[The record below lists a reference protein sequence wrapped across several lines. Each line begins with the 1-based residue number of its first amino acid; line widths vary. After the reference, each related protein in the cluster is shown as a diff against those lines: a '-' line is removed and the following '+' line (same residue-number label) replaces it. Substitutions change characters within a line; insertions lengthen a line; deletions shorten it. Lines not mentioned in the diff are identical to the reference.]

1 MKNKVLALLLTGTMA
16 FGSFTV
22 LSPREE
28 VKAAIAF
35 LYDKSSPDS
44 MLTLKK
50 TKEIFI
56 GQNKLDIDY
65 SIGGRTSGIK
75 GSWKSSA
82 KNVATVSN
90 EGVVTAKK
98 PGNAIISF
106 SYKVNKKLITI
117 KCKIIVNSGVDSLQ
131 IAGTGKFDGTMYTD
145 SIIQF
150 NAIARAGNNEVKINP
165 GRKLSYGVF
174 YELFADEACT
184 AKLSPALATITSSGF
199 MVAGSTAT
207 KVYVRAS
214 VKNSRDANEGIRSN
228 VIGVDIKDRV
238 QTPTQSAVKE
248 IVIEN
253 MEASLATLSDTGMKA
268 EVRYKLLDQYGNDV
282 TRDVRFAGKCSA
294 VWEGNKPVKLVT
306 DGKFLI
312 DLEPNQ
318 TVGYVGKLNI
328 TYGGTN
334 PITKEAQIKIG
345 NPSYIK
351 DIQIMGIYKRT
362 LTGYAKVM
370 DNTTF
375 LTNGT
380 VINSFGGTYSMNN
393 IPESYF
399 VLVRVRDSNG
409 NSIYN
414 AGIPQS
420 RISLVISGNTGLAL
434 DTSDG
439 KLQSISP
446 ITVDGETFLTYPL
459 KAGRLTTGTVN
470 IRAVA
475 VGNSSASHALDS
487 KVTEGASVSSLEIS
501 GEGTVGKENL
511 ISFTLK
517 NTSNMVVTRYEE
529 VLSALGLND
538 NGAGKVFIT
547 QGTPTA
553 NIISSNYSS
562 YFYISKNASTGMAEL
577 YYMPFASALQ
587 NGAVIGTEIV
597 TVLKGSAAQKD
608 CALVV
613 RLK

>member
-1 MKNKVLALLLTGTMA
+1 MKNKFWALLLTGTLA

-35 LYDKSSPDS
+35 LYDKSSPNS

-56 GQNKLDIDY
+56 GQSKLDIDY

-98 PGNAIISF
+98 PGNTVISF

-117 KCKIIVNSGVDSLQ
+117 KCKIIVNSGVDSLS

-145 SIIQF
+145 SIIQLK
-150 NAIARAGNNEVKINP
+150 AKATAGGNEVKVNP
-165 GRKLSYGVF
+165 GRKTSYGIF
-174 YELFADEACT
+174 YELFADEGCT
-184 AKLSPALATITSSGF
+184 VKTSPAIATITSSGF

-214 VKNSRDANEGIRSN
+214 VKNSRDASEGIRSN

-238 QTPTQSAVKE
+238 QVSTQAAVKE
-248 IVIEN
+248 IVVEN
-253 MEASLATLSDTGMKA
+253 MEAPLATLSDSGMKA

-282 TRDVRFAGKCSA
+282 TRDIKFAGKCSA
-294 VWEGNKPVKLVT
+294 LWEGNKPVKLIT

-328 TYGGTN
+328 TYGGAGS
-334 PITKEAQIKIG
+334 ISKEVQIKIG
-345 NPSYIK
+345 SPSYIK
-351 DIQIMGIYKRT
+351 DIQIMGVYKRT

-370 DNTTF
+370 DNNTF
-375 LTNGT
+375 LTKGT
-380 VINSFGGTYSMNN
+380 TINSFGGNSSLNT

-399 VLVRVRDSNG
+399 VLVRARDNYG

-420 RISLVISGNTGLAL
+420 KISLVITGNTGLTL
-434 DTSDG
+434 DTVDG
-439 KLQSISP
+439 KIQTISP
-446 ITVDGETFLTYPL
+446 ITIDGETFLTYPI
-459 KAGRLTTGTVN
+459 KAAVLSTGNVN
-470 IRAVA
+470 IRAVTA
-475 VGNSSASHALDS
+475 GNSASHAMDS
-487 KVTEGASVSSLEIS
+487 KVTEGASVGSLAIA
-501 GEGTVGKENL
+501 GEGVVEKENL
-511 ISFTLK
+511 ITYILT
-517 NTSNMVVTRYEE
+517 NTSNMQVTRYEE
-529 VLSALGLND
+529 VISALGLND
-538 NGAGKVFIT
+538 NGAGKVFIMP
-547 QGTPTA
+547 GS
-553 NIISSNYSS
+553 NIISSSYGS
-562 YFYISKNASTGMAEL
+562 YFYISKNTSTGLAEL
-577 YYMPFASALQ
+577 YYVPSGAALL
-587 NGAVIGTEIV
+587 NGTETNIETV
-597 TVLKGSAAQKD
+597 TVLKGTNAQKD
-608 CALVV
+608 YALKVM
-613 RLK
+613 RTK

>member
-1 MKNKVLALLLTGTMA
+1 MKNKFWALLLTGTLA

-35 LYDKSSPDS
+35 LYDKSSPNS

-56 GQNKLDIDY
+56 GQSKLDIDY

-98 PGNAIISF
+98 PGNTVISF
-106 SYKVNKKLITI
+106 SYTVNKKLITI
-117 KCKIIVNSGVDSLQ
+117 KCKIIVNSGVDSLS

-145 SIIQF
+145 SIIQLK
-150 NAIARAGNNEVKINP
+150 AKATAGGNEVKVNP
-165 GRKLSYGVF
+165 GRKTSYGIF
-174 YELFADEACT
+174 YELFADEGCT
-184 AKLSPALATITSSGF
+184 VKISPAIATITSSGF

-214 VKNSRDANEGIRSN
+214 VKNSRDASEGIRSN

-238 QTPTQSAVKE
+238 QVSTQAAVKE
-248 IVIEN
+248 IVVEN
-253 MEASLATLSDTGMKA
+253 MEAPLATLSDSGMKA

-282 TRDVRFAGKCSA
+282 TRDIRFAGKCSA
-294 VWEGNKPVKLVT
+294 LWEGNKPVKLIT

-328 TYGGTN
+328 TYGGAGS
-334 PITKEAQIKIG
+334 ISKEVQIKIG
-345 NPSYIK
+345 SPSYIK
-351 DIQIMGIYKRT
+351 DIQIMGVYKRT

-370 DNTTF
+370 DNNTF
-375 LTNGT
+375 LTKGT
-380 VINSFGGTYSMNN
+380 TINSFGGNSSLNT

-399 VLVRVRDSNG
+399 VLVRARDNYG

-420 RISLVISGNTGLAL
+420 KISLVITGNTGLTL
-434 DTSDG
+434 DTVDG
-439 KLQSISP
+439 KLQTISP
-446 ITVDGETFLTYPL
+446 ITIDGETFLTYPI
-459 KAGRLTTGTVN
+459 KAAVLSTGNVN
-470 IRAVA
+470 IRAVTA
-475 VGNSSASHALDS
+475 GNSASHAMDS
-487 KVTEGASVSSLEIS
+487 KVTEGASVGSLAIA
-501 GEGTVGKENL
+501 GEGVVGKENL
-511 ISFTLK
+511 ITYILT
-517 NTSNMVVTRYEE
+517 NTSNMQVTRYEE
-529 VLSALGLND
+529 VISALGLND
-538 NGAGKVFIT
+538 NGAGKVFIMP
-547 QGTPTA
+547 GS
-553 NIISSNYSS
+553 NIISSTYGS
-562 YFYISKNASTGMAEL
+562 YFYISKNASTGLAEL
-577 YYMPFASALQ
+577 YYVPSGAALL
-587 NGAVIGTEIV
+587 NGTETNIETV
-597 TVLKGSAAQKD
+597 TVLKGTNAQKD
-608 CALVV
+608 YALKVM
-613 RLK
+613 RTK

>member
-184 AKLSPALATITSSGF
+184 AKLSHALATITSSGF

-214 VKNSRDANEGIRSN
+214 VKNSRDASEGIRSN

-351 DIQIMGIYKRT
+351 DIQIMGVYKRT

-370 DNTTF
+370 DNNTF
-375 LTNGT
+375 LTKGT
-380 VINSFGGTYSMNN
+380 TINSFGGNSSLNT

-399 VLVRVRDSNG
+399 VLVRARDNYG

-420 RISLVISGNTGLAL
+420 KISLVITGNTGLTL
-434 DTSDG
+434 DTVDG
-439 KLQSISP
+439 KLQTISP
-446 ITVDGETFLTYPL
+446 ITIDGETFLTYPI
-459 KAGRLTTGTVN
+459 KAAVLSTGNVN
-470 IRAVA
+470 IRAVTA
-475 VGNSSASHALDS
+475 GNSASHAMDS
-487 KVTEGASVSSLEIS
+487 RSKPFVGSSKRRIS
-501 GEGTVGKENL
+501 GVPK
-511 ISFTLK
+511 I
-517 NTSNMVVTRYEE
+517 
-529 VLSALGLND
+529 A
-538 NGAGKVFIT
+538 
-547 QGTPTA
+547 
-553 NIISSNYSS
+553 
-562 YFYISKNASTGMAEL
+562 
-577 YYMPFASALQ
+577 
-587 NGAVIGTEIV
+587 
-597 TVLKGSAAQKD
+597 
-608 CALVV
+608 
-613 RLK
+613 

>member
-1 MKNKVLALLLTGTMA
+1 MKNKFWALLLTGTLA

-35 LYDKSSPDS
+35 LYDKSSPNS

-56 GQNKLDIDY
+56 GQSKLDIDY

-98 PGNAIISF
+98 PGNTVISF

-117 KCKIIVNSGVDSLQ
+117 KCKIIVNSGVDSLS

-145 SIIQF
+145 SIIQLK
-150 NAIARAGNNEVKINP
+150 ARATAGGNEVKVNP
-165 GRKLSYGVF
+165 GRKTSYGIF
-174 YELFADEACT
+174 YELFADEGCT
-184 AKLSPALATITSSGF
+184 VKTSPAIATITSSGF

-214 VKNSRDANEGIRSN
+214 VKNSRDASEGIRSN

-238 QTPTQSAVKE
+238 QVSTQAAVKE
-248 IVIEN
+248 IVVEN
-253 MEASLATLSDTGMKA
+253 MEAPLATLSDSGMKA

-282 TRDVRFAGKCSA
+282 TRDIRFAGKCSA
-294 VWEGNKPVKLVT
+294 LWEGNKPVKLIT

-328 TYGGTN
+328 TYGGAGS
-334 PITKEAQIKIG
+334 ISKEVQIKIG
-345 NPSYIK
+345 SPSYIK
-351 DIQIMGIYKRT
+351 DIQIMGVYKRT

-370 DNTTF
+370 DNNTF
-375 LTNGT
+375 LTKGT
-380 VINSFGGTYSMNN
+380 TINSFGGNSSLNT

-399 VLVRVRDSNG
+399 VLVRARDNYG

-414 AGIPQS
+414 A
-420 RISLVISGNTGLAL
+420 
-434 DTSDG
+434 
-439 KLQSISP
+439 
-446 ITVDGETFLTYPL
+446 
-459 KAGRLTTGTVN
+459 
-470 IRAVA
+470 
-475 VGNSSASHALDS
+475 
-487 KVTEGASVSSLEIS
+487 
-501 GEGTVGKENL
+501 
-511 ISFTLK
+511 
-517 NTSNMVVTRYEE
+517 
-529 VLSALGLND
+529 
-538 NGAGKVFIT
+538 
-547 QGTPTA
+547 
-553 NIISSNYSS
+553 
-562 YFYISKNASTGMAEL
+562 
-577 YYMPFASALQ
+577 
-587 NGAVIGTEIV
+587 
-597 TVLKGSAAQKD
+597 
-608 CALVV
+608 
-613 RLK
+613 

>member
-1 MKNKVLALLLTGTMA
+1 MKNKFWALLLTGTLA

-35 LYDKSSPDS
+35 LYDKSSPNS

-56 GQNKLDIDY
+56 GQSKLDIDY

-98 PGNAIISF
+98 PGNTVISF

-117 KCKIIVNSGVDSLQ
+117 KCKIIVNSGVDSLS

-145 SIIQF
+145 SIIQL
-150 NAIARAGNNEVKINP
+150 NAKATAGGNEVKVNP
-165 GRKLSYGVF
+165 GRKTSYGIF
-174 YELFADEACT
+174 YELFADEGCT
-184 AKLSPALATITSSGF
+184 VKTSPAIATITSSGF

-214 VKNSRDANEGIRSN
+214 VKNSRDASEGIRSN

-238 QTPTQSAVKE
+238 QVSTQAAVKE
-248 IVIEN
+248 IVVEN
-253 MEASLATLSDTGMKA
+253 MEAPLATLSDSGMKA

-282 TRDVRFAGKCSA
+282 TRDIRFAGKCSA
-294 VWEGNKPVKLVT
+294 LWEGNKPVKLIT

-328 TYGGTN
+328 TYGGAGS
-334 PITKEAQIKIG
+334 ISKEVQIKIG
-345 NPSYIK
+345 SPSYIK
-351 DIQIMGIYKRT
+351 DIQIMGVYKRT

-370 DNTTF
+370 DNNTF
-375 LTNGT
+375 LTKGT
-380 VINSFGGTYSMNN
+380 TINSFGGNSSLNT

-399 VLVRVRDSNG
+399 VLVRARDNYG

-420 RISLVISGNTGLAL
+420 KISLVITGNTGLTL
-434 DTSDG
+434 DTVDG
-439 KLQSISP
+439 KLQTISP
-446 ITVDGETFLTYPL
+446 ITIDGETFLTYPI
-459 KAGRLTTGTVN
+459 KAAVLSTGNVN
-470 IRAVA
+470 IRAVTA
-475 VGNSSASHALDS
+475 GNSASHAMDS
-487 KVTEGASVSSLEIS
+487 KVTEGASVGSLAIA
-501 GEGTVGKENL
+501 GEGVVGKENL
-511 ISFTLK
+511 ITYILT
-517 NTSNMVVTRYEE
+517 NTSNMQVTRYEE
-529 VLSALGLND
+529 VISALGLND
-538 NGAGKVFIT
+538 NGAGKVFIMP
-547 QGTPTA
+547 GS
-553 NIISSNYSS
+553 NIISSSYGS
-562 YFYISKNASTGMAEL
+562 YFYISKNTSTGLAEL
-577 YYMPFASALQ
+577 YYVPSGAALL
-587 NGAVIGTEIV
+587 NGTETNIETV
-597 TVLKGSAAQKD
+597 TVLKGTNAQKD
-608 CALVV
+608 YALKVM
-613 RLK
+613 RTK

>member
-1 MKNKVLALLLTGTMA
+1 MKNKFWALLLTGTLA

-35 LYDKSSPDS
+35 LYDKSSPNS

-56 GQNKLDIDY
+56 GQSKLDIDY

-98 PGNAIISF
+98 PGNTVISF

-117 KCKIIVNSGVDSLQ
+117 KCKIIVNSGVDSLS

-145 SIIQF
+145 SIIQLK
-150 NAIARAGNNEVKINP
+150 AKATAGGNEVKVNP
-165 GRKLSYGVF
+165 GRKTSYGIF
-174 YELFADEACT
+174 YELFADEGCT
-184 AKLSPALATITSSGF
+184 VKTSPAIATITSSGF

-214 VKNSRDANEGIRSN
+214 VKNSRDASEGIRSN

-238 QTPTQSAVKE
+238 QVSTQAAVKE
-248 IVIEN
+248 IVVEN
-253 MEASLATLSDTGMKA
+253 MEAPLATLSDSGMKA

-282 TRDVRFAGKCSA
+282 TRDIRFAGKCSA
-294 VWEGNKPVKLVT
+294 LWEGNKPVKLIT

-328 TYGGTN
+328 TYGGAGS
-334 PITKEAQIKIG
+334 ISKEVQIKIG
-345 NPSYIK
+345 SPSYIK
-351 DIQIMGIYKRT
+351 DIQIMGVYKRT

-370 DNTTF
+370 DNNTF
-375 LTNGT
+375 LTKGT
-380 VINSFGGTYSMNN
+380 TINSFGGNSSLNT

-399 VLVRVRDSNG
+399 VLVRARDNYG

-420 RISLVISGNTGLAL
+420 KISLVITGNTGLTL
-434 DTSDG
+434 DTVDG
-439 KLQSISP
+439 KLQTISP
-446 ITVDGETFLTYPL
+446 ITIDGETFLTYPI
-459 KAGRLTTGTVN
+459 KAAVLSTGNVN
-470 IRAVA
+470 IRA
-475 VGNSSASHALDS
+475 
-487 KVTEGASVSSLEIS
+487 VTEGASVGSLAIA
-501 GEGTVGKENL
+501 GEGVVGKENL
-511 ISFTLK
+511 ITYILT
-517 NTSNMVVTRYEE
+517 NTSNMQVTRYEE
-529 VLSALGLND
+529 VISALGLND
-538 NGAGKVFIT
+538 NGAGKVFIMP
-547 QGTPTA
+547 GS
-553 NIISSNYSS
+553 NIISSSYGS
-562 YFYISKNASTGMAEL
+562 YFYISKNTSTGLAEL
-577 YYMPFASALQ
+577 YYVPSGAALL
-587 NGAVIGTEIV
+587 NGTETNIETV
-597 TVLKGSAAQKD
+597 TVLKGTNAQKD
-608 CALVV
+608 YALKVM
-613 RLK
+613 RTK

>member
-1 MKNKVLALLLTGTMA
+1 MKNKFWALLLTGTLA

-35 LYDKSSPDS
+35 LYDKSSPNS

-56 GQNKLDIDY
+56 GQSKLDIDY

-98 PGNAIISF
+98 PGNTVISF

-117 KCKIIVNSGVDSLQ
+117 KCKIIVNSGVDSLS

-145 SIIQF
+145 SIIQLK
-150 NAIARAGNNEVKINP
+150 AKATAGGNEVKVNP
-165 GRKLSYGVF
+165 GRKTSYGIF
-174 YELFADEACT
+174 YELFADEGCT
-184 AKLSPALATITSSGF
+184 VKTSPAIATITSSGF

-214 VKNSRDANEGIRSN
+214 VKNSRDASEGIRSN

-238 QTPTQSAVKE
+238 QVSTQAAVKE
-248 IVIEN
+248 IVVEN
-253 MEASLATLSDTGMKA
+253 MEAPLATLSDSGMKA

-282 TRDVRFAGKCSA
+282 TRDIRFAGKCSA
-294 VWEGNKPVKLVT
+294 LWEGNKPVKLIT

-328 TYGGTN
+328 TYGGAGS
-334 PITKEAQIKIG
+334 ISKEVQIKIG
-345 NPSYIK
+345 SPSYIK
-351 DIQIMGIYKRT
+351 DIQIMGVYKRT

-370 DNTTF
+370 DNNTF
-375 LTNGT
+375 LTKGT
-380 VINSFGGTYSMNN
+380 TINSFGGNSSLNT

-399 VLVRVRDSNG
+399 VLVRARDNYG

-420 RISLVISGNTGLAL
+420 KISLVITGNTGLTL
-434 DTSDG
+434 DTVDG
-439 KLQSISP
+439 KLQTISP
-446 ITVDGETFLTYPL
+446 ITIDGETFLTYPI
-459 KAGRLTTGTVN
+459 KAAVLSTGNVN
-470 IRAVA
+470 IRAVTA
-475 VGNSSASHALDS
+475 GNSASHAMDS
-487 KVTEGASVSSLEIS
+487 KVTEGVSVGSLAIA
-501 GEGTVGKENL
+501 GEGVVGKENL
-511 ISFTLK
+511 ITYILT
-517 NTSNMVVTRYEE
+517 NTSNMQVTRYEE
-529 VLSALGLND
+529 VISALGLND
-538 NGAGKVFIT
+538 NGAGKVFIMP
-547 QGTPTA
+547 GS
-553 NIISSNYSS
+553 NIISSSYGS
-562 YFYISKNASTGMAEL
+562 YFYISKNTSTGLAEL
-577 YYMPFASALQ
+577 YYVPSGAALL
-587 NGAVIGTEIV
+587 NGTETNIETV
-597 TVLKGSAAQKD
+597 TVLKGTNAQKD
-608 CALVV
+608 YALKVM
-613 RLK
+613 RTK

>member
-1 MKNKVLALLLTGTMA
+1 MKNKFWALLLTGTLA

-35 LYDKSSPDS
+35 LYDKSSPNS

-56 GQNKLDIDY
+56 GQSKLDIDY

-98 PGNAIISF
+98 PGNTVISF

-117 KCKIIVNSGVDSLQ
+117 KCKIIVNSGVDSLS

-145 SIIQF
+145 SIIQL
-150 NAIARAGNNEVKINP
+150 NAKATAGGNEVKVNP
-165 GRKLSYGVF
+165 GRKTSYGIF
-174 YELFADEACT
+174 YELFADEGCT
-184 AKLSPALATITSSGF
+184 VKISPAIATITSSGF

-214 VKNSRDANEGIRSN
+214 VKNSRDASEGIRSN

-238 QTPTQSAVKE
+238 QVSTQAAVKE
-248 IVIEN
+248 IVVEN
-253 MEASLATLSDTGMKA
+253 MEAPLTTLSDSGMKA

-282 TRDVRFAGKCSA
+282 TRDIKFAGKCSA
-294 VWEGNKPVKLVT
+294 LWEGNKPVKLIT

-328 TYGGTN
+328 TYGGAGS
-334 PITKEAQIKIG
+334 ISKEVQIKIG
-345 NPSYIK
+345 SPSYIK
-351 DIQIMGIYKRT
+351 DIQIMGVYKRT

-370 DNTTF
+370 DNNTF
-375 LTNGT
+375 LTKGT
-380 VINSFGGTYSMNN
+380 TINSFGGNSSLNT

-399 VLVRVRDSNG
+399 VLVRARDNYG

-420 RISLVISGNTGLAL
+420 KISLVITGNTGLTL
-434 DTSDG
+434 DTVDG
-439 KLQSISP
+439 KIQTISP
-446 ITVDGETFLTYPL
+446 ITIDGETFLTYPI
-459 KAGRLTTGTVN
+459 KAAVLSTGNVN
-470 IRAVA
+470 IRAVTA
-475 VGNSSASHALDS
+475 GNSASHAMDS
-487 KVTEGASVSSLEIS
+487 KVTEGASVGSLAIA
-501 GEGTVGKENL
+501 GEGVVEKENL
-511 ISFTLK
+511 ITYILT
-517 NTSNMVVTRYEE
+517 NTSNMQVTRYEE
-529 VLSALGLND
+529 VISALGLND
-538 NGAGKVFIT
+538 NGAGKVFIMP
-547 QGTPTA
+547 GS
-553 NIISSNYSS
+553 NIISSSYGS
-562 YFYISKNASTGMAEL
+562 YFYISKNTSTGLAEL
-577 YYMPFASALQ
+577 YYVPSGAALL
-587 NGAVIGTEIV
+587 NGTETNIETV
-597 TVLKGSAAQKD
+597 TVLKGTNAQKD
-608 CALVV
+608 YALKVM
-613 RLK
+613 RTK

>member
-1 MKNKVLALLLTGTMA
+1 MKNKFWALLLTGTLA

-35 LYDKSSPDS
+35 LYDKSSPNS

-56 GQNKLDIDY
+56 GQSKLDIDY

-98 PGNAIISF
+98 PGNTVISF

-117 KCKIIVNSGVDSLQ
+117 KCKIIVNSGVDSLS

-145 SIIQF
+145 SIIQLK
-150 NAIARAGNNEVKINP
+150 AKATAGGNEVKVNP
-165 GRKLSYGVF
+165 GRKTSYGIF
-174 YELFADEACT
+174 YELFADEGCT
-184 AKLSPALATITSSGF
+184 VKTSPAIATITSSGF

-214 VKNSRDANEGIRSN
+214 VKNSRDASEGIRSN

-238 QTPTQSAVKE
+238 QVSTQAAVKE
-248 IVIEN
+248 IVVEN
-253 MEASLATLSDTGMKA
+253 MEAPLATLSDSGMKA

-282 TRDVRFAGKCSA
+282 TRDIKFAGKCSA
-294 VWEGNKPVKLVT
+294 LWEGNKPVKLIT

-328 TYGGTN
+328 TYGGAGS
-334 PITKEAQIKIG
+334 ISKEVQIKIG
-345 NPSYIK
+345 SPSYIK
-351 DIQIMGIYKRT
+351 DIQIMGVYKRT

-370 DNTTF
+370 DNNTF
-375 LTNGT
+375 LTKGT
-380 VINSFGGTYSMNN
+380 TINSFGGNSSLNT

-399 VLVRVRDSNG
+399 VLVRARDNYG

-420 RISLVISGNTGLAL
+420 KISLVITGNTGLTL
-434 DTSDG
+434 DTVDG
-439 KLQSISP
+439 KLQTISP
-446 ITVDGETFLTYPL
+446 ITIDGETFLTYPI
-459 KAGRLTTGTVN
+459 KAAVLSTGNVN
-470 IRAVA
+470 IRAVTA
-475 VGNSSASHALDS
+475 GNSASHAMDS
-487 KVTEGASVSSLEIS
+487 KVTEGASVGSLAIA
-501 GEGTVGKENL
+501 GEGVVGKENL
-511 ISFTLK
+511 ITYILT
-517 NTSNMVVTRYEE
+517 NTSNMQVTRYEE
-529 VLSALGLND
+529 VISALGLND
-538 NGAGKVFIT
+538 NGAGKVFIMP
-547 QGTPTA
+547 GS
-553 NIISSNYSS
+553 NIISSSYGS
-562 YFYISKNASTGMAEL
+562 YFYISKNTSTGLAEL
-577 YYMPFASALQ
+577 YYVPSGAALL
-587 NGAVIGTEIV
+587 NGTETNIETV
-597 TVLKGSAAQKD
+597 TVLKGTNAQKD
-608 CALVV
+608 YALKVM
-613 RLK
+613 RTK

>member
-1 MKNKVLALLLTGTMA
+1 MKNKFWALLLTGTLA

-35 LYDKSSPDS
+35 LYDKSSPNS

-56 GQNKLDIDY
+56 GQSKLDIDY

-98 PGNAIISF
+98 PGNTVISF

-117 KCKIIVNSGVDSLQ
+117 KCKIIVNSGVDSLS

-145 SIIQF
+145 SIIQL
-150 NAIARAGNNEVKINP
+150 NAKATAGGNEVKVNP
-165 GRKLSYGVF
+165 GRKTSYGIF
-174 YELFADEACT
+174 YELFADEGCT
-184 AKLSPALATITSSGF
+184 VKTSPAIATITSSGF

-214 VKNSRDANEGIRSN
+214 VKNSRDASEGIHSN

-238 QTPTQSAVKE
+238 QVSTQAAVKE
-248 IVIEN
+248 IVVEN
-253 MEASLATLSDTGMKA
+253 MEAPLATLSDSGMKA

-282 TRDVRFAGKCSA
+282 TRDIRFAGKCSA
-294 VWEGNKPVKLVT
+294 LWEGNKPVKLIT

-328 TYGGTN
+328 TYGGAGS
-334 PITKEAQIKIG
+334 ISKEVQIKIG
-345 NPSYIK
+345 SPSYIK
-351 DIQIMGIYKRT
+351 DIQIMGVYKRT

-370 DNTTF
+370 DNNTF
-375 LTNGT
+375 LTKGT
-380 VINSFGGTYSMNN
+380 TINSFGGNSSLNT

-399 VLVRVRDSNG
+399 VLVRARDNYG

-420 RISLVISGNTGLAL
+420 KISLVITGNTGLTL
-434 DTSDG
+434 DTVDG
-439 KLQSISP
+439 KLQTISP
-446 ITVDGETFLTYPL
+446 ITIDGETFLTYPI
-459 KAGRLTTGTVN
+459 KAAVLSTGNVN
-470 IRAVA
+470 IRAVTA
-475 VGNSSASHALDS
+475 GNSASHAMDS
-487 KVTEGASVSSLEIS
+487 KVTEGASVGSLAIA
-501 GEGTVGKENL
+501 GEGVVGKENL
-511 ISFTLK
+511 ITYILT
-517 NTSNMVVTRYEE
+517 NTSNMQVTRYEE
-529 VLSALGLND
+529 VISALGLND
-538 NGAGKVFIT
+538 NGAGKVFIMP
-547 QGTPTA
+547 GS
-553 NIISSNYSS
+553 NIISSSYGS
-562 YFYISKNASTGMAEL
+562 YFYISKNTSTGLAEL
-577 YYMPFASALQ
+577 YYVPSGAALL
-587 NGAVIGTEIV
+587 NGTETNIETV
-597 TVLKGSAAQKD
+597 TVLKGTNAQKD
-608 CALVV
+608 YALKVM
-613 RLK
+613 RTK

>member
-1 MKNKVLALLLTGTMA
+1 MKNKFWALLLTGTLA

-35 LYDKSSPDS
+35 LYDKSSPNS

-56 GQNKLDIDY
+56 GQSKLDIDY

-98 PGNAIISF
+98 PGNTVISF
-106 SYKVNKKLITI
+106 SYTVNKKLITI
-117 KCKIIVNSGVDSLQ
+117 KCKIIVNSGVDSLS

-145 SIIQF
+145 SIIQLK
-150 NAIARAGNNEVKINP
+150 AKATAGGNEVKVNP
-165 GRKLSYGVF
+165 GRKTSYGIF
-174 YELFADEACT
+174 YELFADEGCT
-184 AKLSPALATITSSGF
+184 VKTSPAIATITSSGF

-214 VKNSRDANEGIRSN
+214 VKNSRDASEGIRSN

-238 QTPTQSAVKE
+238 QVSTQAAVKE
-248 IVIEN
+248 IVVEN
-253 MEASLATLSDTGMKA
+253 MEAPLATLSDSGMKA

-282 TRDVRFAGKCSA
+282 TRDIKFAGKCSA
-294 VWEGNKPVKLVT
+294 LWEGNKPVKLIT

-328 TYGGTN
+328 TYGGAGS
-334 PITKEAQIKIG
+334 ISKEVQIKIG
-345 NPSYIK
+345 SPSYIK
-351 DIQIMGIYKRT
+351 DIQIMGVYKRT

-370 DNTTF
+370 DNNTF
-375 LTNGT
+375 LTKGT
-380 VINSFGGTYSMNN
+380 TINSFGGNSSLNT

-399 VLVRVRDSNG
+399 VLVRARDNYG

-420 RISLVISGNTGLAL
+420 KISLVITGNTGLTL
-434 DTSDG
+434 DTVDG
-439 KLQSISP
+439 KLQTISP
-446 ITVDGETFLTYPL
+446 ITIDGETFLTYPI
-459 KAGRLTTGTVN
+459 KAAVLSTGNVN
-470 IRAVA
+470 IRAVTA
-475 VGNSSASHALDS
+475 GNSASHAMDS
-487 KVTEGASVSSLEIS
+487 KVTEGASVGSLAIA
-501 GEGTVGKENL
+501 GEGVVGKENL
-511 ISFTLK
+511 ITYILT
-517 NTSNMVVTRYEE
+517 NTSNMQVTRYEE
-529 VLSALGLND
+529 VISALGLND
-538 NGAGKVFIT
+538 NGAGKVFIMP
-547 QGTPTA
+547 GS
-553 NIISSNYSS
+553 NIISSTYGS
-562 YFYISKNASTGMAEL
+562 YFYISKNASTGLAEL
-577 YYMPFASALQ
+577 YYVPSGAALL
-587 NGAVIGTEIV
+587 NGTETNIETV
-597 TVLKGSAAQKD
+597 TVLKGTNAQKD
-608 CALVV
+608 YALKVM
-613 RLK
+613 RTK

>member
-1 MKNKVLALLLTGTMA
+1 MKNKFWALLLTGTLA

-35 LYDKSSPDS
+35 LYDKSSPNS

-56 GQNKLDIDY
+56 GQSKLDIDY

-98 PGNAIISF
+98 PGNTVISF

-117 KCKIIVNSGVDSLQ
+117 KCKIIVNSGVDSLS

-145 SIIQF
+145 SIIQLK
-150 NAIARAGNNEVKINP
+150 AKATAGGNEVKVNP
-165 GRKLSYGVF
+165 GRKTSYGIF
-174 YELFADEACT
+174 YELFADEGCT
-184 AKLSPALATITSSGF
+184 VKTSPSIATITSSGF

-214 VKNSRDANEGIRSN
+214 VKNSRDASEGIRSN

-238 QTPTQSAVKE
+238 QVSTQAAVKE
-248 IVIEN
+248 IVVEN
-253 MEASLATLSDTGMKA
+253 MEAPLATLSDSGMKA

-282 TRDVRFAGKCSA
+282 TRDIRFAGKCSA
-294 VWEGNKPVKLVT
+294 LWEGNKPVKLIT

-328 TYGGTN
+328 TYGGAGS
-334 PITKEAQIKIG
+334 ISKEVQIKIG
-345 NPSYIK
+345 SPSYIK
-351 DIQIMGIYKRT
+351 DIQIMGVYKRT

-370 DNTTF
+370 DNNTF
-375 LTNGT
+375 LTKGT
-380 VINSFGGTYSMNN
+380 TINSFGGNSSLNT

-399 VLVRVRDSNG
+399 VLVRARDNYG

-420 RISLVISGNTGLAL
+420 KISLVITGNTGLTL
-434 DTSDG
+434 DTVDG
-439 KLQSISP
+439 KLQTISP
-446 ITVDGETFLTYPL
+446 ITIDGETFLTYPI
-459 KAGRLTTGTVN
+459 KAAVLSTGNVN
-470 IRAVA
+470 IRAVTA
-475 VGNSSASHALDS
+475 GNSASHAMDS
-487 KVTEGASVSSLEIS
+487 KVTEGASVGSLAIA
-501 GEGTVGKENL
+501 GEGVVGKENL
-511 ISFTLK
+511 ITYILT
-517 NTSNMVVTRYEE
+517 NTSNMQVTRYEE
-529 VLSALGLND
+529 VISALGLND
-538 NGAGKVFIT
+538 NGAGKVFIMP
-547 QGTPTA
+547 GS
-553 NIISSNYSS
+553 NIISSSYGS
-562 YFYISKNASTGMAEL
+562 YFYISKNTSTGLAEL
-577 YYMPFASALQ
+577 YYVPSGAALL
-587 NGAVIGTEIV
+587 NGTETNIETV
-597 TVLKGSAAQKD
+597 TVLKGTNAQKD
-608 CALVV
+608 YALKVM
-613 RLK
+613 RTK

>member
-1 MKNKVLALLLTGTMA
+1 MKNKFWALLLTGTLA

-35 LYDKSSPDS
+35 LYDKSSPNS

-50 TKEIFI
+50 TKEMFI
-56 GQNKLDIDY
+56 GQSKLDIDY

-98 PGNAIISF
+98 PGNTVISF

-117 KCKIIVNSGVDSLQ
+117 KCKIIVNSGVDSLS

-145 SIIQF
+145 SIIQLK
-150 NAIARAGNNEVKINP
+150 AKATAGGNEVKVNP
-165 GRKLSYGVF
+165 GRKTSYGIF
-174 YELFADEACT
+174 YELFADEGCT
-184 AKLSPALATITSSGF
+184 VKTSPAIATITSSGF

-214 VKNSRDANEGIRSN
+214 VKNSRDASEGIRSN

-238 QTPTQSAVKE
+238 QVSTQAAVKE
-248 IVIEN
+248 IVVEN
-253 MEASLATLSDTGMKA
+253 MEAPLATLSDSGMKA

-282 TRDVRFAGKCSA
+282 TRDIRFAGKCSA
-294 VWEGNKPVKLVT
+294 LWEGNKPVKLIT

-328 TYGGTN
+328 TYGGAGS
-334 PITKEAQIKIG
+334 ISKEVQIKIG
-345 NPSYIK
+345 SPSYIK
-351 DIQIMGIYKRT
+351 DIQIMGVYKRT

-370 DNTTF
+370 DNNTF
-375 LTNGT
+375 LTKGT
-380 VINSFGGTYSMNN
+380 TINSFGGNSSLNT

-399 VLVRVRDSNG
+399 VLVRARDNYG

-420 RISLVISGNTGLAL
+420 KISLVITGNTGLTL
-434 DTSDG
+434 DTVDG
-439 KLQSISP
+439 KLQTISP
-446 ITVDGETFLTYPL
+446 ITIDGETFLTYPI
-459 KAGRLTTGTVN
+459 KAAVLSTGNVN
-470 IRAVA
+470 IRAVTA
-475 VGNSSASHALDS
+475 GNSASHAMDS
-487 KVTEGASVSSLEIS
+487 KVTEGASVGSLAIA
-501 GEGTVGKENL
+501 GEGVVGKENL
-511 ISFTLK
+511 ITYILT
-517 NTSNMVVTRYEE
+517 NTSNMQVTRYEE
-529 VLSALGLND
+529 VISALGLND
-538 NGAGKVFIT
+538 NGAGKVFIMP
-547 QGTPTA
+547 GS
-553 NIISSNYSS
+553 NIISSSYGS
-562 YFYISKNASTGMAEL
+562 YFYISKNTSTGLAEL
-577 YYMPFASALQ
+577 YYVPSGAALL
-587 NGAVIGTEIV
+587 NGTETNIETV
-597 TVLKGSAAQKD
+597 TVLKGTNAQKD
-608 CALVV
+608 YALKVM
-613 RLK
+613 RTK

>member
-1 MKNKVLALLLTGTMA
+1 MKNKFWALLLTGTMA
-16 FGSFTV
+16 FGSFTA
-22 LSPREE
+22 LAPREE
-28 VKAAIAF
+28 AKAAIAF
-35 LYDKSSPDS
+35 LYDKSSPNN

-56 GQNKLDIDY
+56 GQSKLDVDY

-75 GSWKSSA
+75 GSWKSSNKTA
-82 KNVATVSN
+82 ATVSQD
-90 EGVVTAKK
+90 GVVTAKK
-98 PGNAIISF
+98 PGTTVISF

-117 KCKIIVNSGVDSLQ
+117 KCKIIVNSGVDSLA
-131 IAGTGKFDGTMYTD
+131 IAGTGKFDGTMRTD

-150 NAIARAGNNEVKINP
+150 KATAKAGNNEVKINP

-184 AKLSPALATITSSGF
+184 TITSSGF
-199 MVAGSTAT
+199 MVAGPTAT

-214 VKNSRDANEGIRSN
+214 IKNSRAATEGINSN
-228 VIGVDIKDRV
+228 VIGLDIKDRAPV
-238 QTPTQSAVKE
+238 ATQSAVKE

-253 MEASLATLSDTGMKA
+253 MEAPLANLSDSGMKA

-282 TRDVRFAGKCSA
+282 TRDIRFAGKCSA
-294 VWEGNKPVKLVT
+294 VWEGNKPVTLIT

-328 TYGGTN
+328 TYGGVN

-370 DNTTF
+370 DNATF
-375 LTNGT
+375 LANGT
-380 VINSFGGTYSMNN
+380 VINSFGGTYSLNT

-399 VLVRVRDSNG
+399 VLVRVRDSYG

-414 AGIPQS
+414 AGIPQTK
-420 RISLVISGNTGLAL
+420 ISLVITGNTGLAL

-459 KAGRLTTGTVN
+459 KAAKLTTGTVN

-475 VGNSSASHALDS
+475 VGNSANHAMDS
-487 KVTEGASVSSLEIS
+487 KVTEGASASSLEIS
-501 GEGTVGKENL
+501 GEGIIGKENL
-511 ISFTLK
+511 INFTLK
-517 NTSNMVVTRYEE
+517 NTSNMIVTKYEE
-529 VLSALGLND
+529 VISALGLND
-538 NGAGKVFIT
+538 NEAGKVYIMP
-547 QGTPTA
+547 GS
-553 NIISSNYSS
+553 NIISSTSSS
-562 YFYISKNASTGMAEL
+562 YFFISKNASTGLAEL
-577 YYMPFASALQ
+577 YYVPSRATLL
-587 NGAVIGTEIV
+587 NGALVGTEIV
-597 TVLKGSAAQKD
+597 TVLKGMPGEKNL
-608 CALVV
+608 ALIV
-613 RLK
+613 KAK